1 MSLLQIAF
9 VAIVFLLGVGL
20 YGLLV
25 SRHLIKIII
34 ALQIVVKSA
43 LLALIVAGD
52 AVGRIN
58 LAQSVAMTVIVVDTI
73 AAVLALALVVQI
85 KRRTGSLDAA
95 ELGQLRH

>member
-25 SRHLIKIII
+25 SRHLIKVII

-85 KRRTGSLDAA
+85 KRRTGSLDVA